1 MGPGKIPVPFNFF
14 EPKGDKSESKIS
26 MRLERF
32 TEKAQEGLANAQA
45 VLARFRHQTLE
56 PEHILYGILEVE
68 DGVAAQILQKLG
80 IPPNRLKERVVS
92 ELKRFPEVYAQN
104 IYISPSAQRVLEN
117 SLEEAKKMGDAFAGL
132 EHLFLALFDE
142 SSTRRILSEFNLT
155 KSNVS
160 QVLKTI
166 RGNHKI
172 TDATTDTNYQALARF
187 GRDITELARQ
197 GKLDPVIGRDDE
209 IRRVIQILSRRT
221 KNNPVLIGEAGVG
234 KTAIVE
240 GLAQRIVRGD
250 VPESLKEKRLIALD
264 MGSLIAGTKYRGDFE
279 NRMKAVLKEIAE
291 SEGNIILFVDE
302 LHTIV
307 GAGQAEGAIDAGNLL
322 KPMLAKG
329 ELRLI
334 GATTL
339 DEYRKYIEKDKALE
353 RRFQP
358 VFVDQP
364 TVEETISILRGI
376 KEKYEV
382 HHGVKISDSALV
394 AAAVLSNRYISDR
407 FLPDKAIDL
416 VDEAAAKLKMEIT
429 SKPLPI
435 DEIERKIMQLE
446 IERLSLEKEEDEA
459 AVKRREEIERE
470 IANLKEK
477 LKELNLSWQKEKEVI
492 ERMKKIKEE
501 IDRVNTEI
509 AKAERV
515 YDLNRAAELK
525 YGKLGQLKKELEKL
539 EKELTNQTGIRL
551 LREQVGEED
560 IAEIV
565 SKWTGIPVKNLL
577 ESEKEKLKRLEEYLR
592 KRVVGQETAITAV
605 ADTVRRARTGLKDPR
620 RPIGSFLFLGPTGV
634 GKTELAKTLAFV
646 LFDSEDALIRIDMSE
661 YQEKHTISRLIG
673 APPGY
678 VGYEE
683 GGQLT
688 EAVRRRPYRVIL
700 FDEIEK
706 AHPDVFN
713 LLLQILDDGRLT
725 DGHGRTVDFKNT
737 ILIMTSNLGSELFL
751 RGRYDKEEV
760 MNLLRRTFRPEFL
773 NRIDEI
779 IIFNPLTK
787 EDLRQIVDI
796 QLSYLI
802 EKLREKGIEISFTPE
817 VKEFLAKEGYNPEFG
832 ARPLKRTIQRLIENP
847 LASYLLDKKP
857 ERILVTLKDGRVEF
871 TESPPT
877 TS

>member
-1 MGPGKIPVPFNFF
+1 MKI
-14 EPKGDKSESKIS
+14 DK
-26 MRLERF
+26 F

-45 VLARFRHQTLE
+45 LLSRLHHQTLE

-68 DGVAAQILQKLG
+68 DGVGVKILQRLG
-80 IPPNRLKERVVS
+80 IPIEMVKERIIQ
-92 ELKRFPEVYAQN
+92 ELKRFPEVY
-104 IYISPSAQRVLEN
+104 SPNTYLSASSQRVL
-117 SLEEAKKMGDAFAGL
+117 SAAIDEARKMGDSFAGI
-132 EHLFLALFDE
+132 EHLLLALLE
-142 SSTRRILSEFNLT
+142 ENATSRILKEFRID
-155 KSNVS
+155 KSNVYDI
-160 QVLKTI
+160 LKNI
-166 RGNHKI
+166 RGNRKI
-172 TDATTDTNYQALARF
+172 DTATADSNYQALERF
-187 GRDITELARQ
+187 GRDITELAQ
-197 GKLDPVIGRDDE
+197 SGKLDPVIGRDSE

-240 GLAQRIVRGD
+240 GLSQRIVRGD
-250 VPESLKEKRLIALD
+250 VPESLKGRRVYALD
-264 MGSLIAGTKYRGDFE
+264 MGSLIAGTKYRGEFE

-291 SEGNIILFVDE
+291 AKGNIIVFIDE

-416 VDEAAAKLKMEIT
+416 VDEASAKLKMEIT

-446 IERLSLEKEEDEA
+446 IERLSLQKEEDEKA
-459 AVKRREEIERE
+459 KERREEIEKE

-477 LKELNLSWQKEKEVI
+477 LQELNLKWQKEKELI
-492 ERMKKIKEE
+492 DKMKKIKEE
-501 IDRVNTEI
+501 IDKVNIEI
-509 AKAERV
+509 EKAERV

-525 YGKLGQLKKELEKL
+525 YGKLSKLKEELADWEAKLTKERKV
-539 EKELTNQTGIRL
+539 GSL
-551 LREQVGEED
+551 LREQVTEED

-565 SKWTGIPVKNLL
+565 SNWTGIPVKNLL
-577 ESEKEKLKRLEEYLR
+577 ESEKEKLKRLEDYLR
-592 KRVVGQETAITAV
+592 RRVVGQEEAITAV
-605 ADTVRRARTGLKDPR
+605 ANTIRRARSGLKDPK
-620 RPIGSFLFLGPTGV
+620 RPIGSFIFLGPTGV
-634 GKTELAKTLAFV
+634 GKTELAKTVSEV
-646 LFDSEDALIRIDMSE
+646 LFDSEEAMIRIDMSE
-661 YQEKHTISRLIG
+661 YQEKHTVSRLIG

-688 EAVRRRPYRVIL
+688 EAVRRRPYRVVL

-713 LLLQILDDGRLT
+713 ILLAILDEGRLT

-737 ILIMTSNLGSELFL
+737 ILIMTSNLGGELFL
-751 RGRYDKEEV
+751 RGKPDRETL
-760 MNLLRRTFRPEFL
+760 MSLLRRTFRPEFL

-779 IIFNPLTK
+779 ITFNPLTK
-787 EDLRQIVDI
+787 EDILRIVEI
-796 QLSYLI
+796 QLGYVAN
-802 EKLREKGIEISFTPE
+802 KLKDVGVEIQFTEE
-817 VKEFLAKEGYNPEFG
+817 VKEFLSEVGYEQEFG
-832 ARPLKRTIQRLIENP
+832 ARPLKRAIQHYIENP
-847 LASYLLDKKP
+847 LAMFLLDKKP
-857 ERILVTLKDGRVEF
+857 AKITATLKDGKIEF
-871 TESPPT
+871 HS
-877 TS
+877 SDH